1 MMENDAALTGLISEG
16 TDNVQNIKLPALSQ
30 SNIERF
36 ILKCGITKDK
46 IRNTYIVFI
55 LFLPKILLALFEVDF
70 AIP

>member
-16 TDNVQNIKLPALSQ
+16 TDNVQNIKLSALSQ